1 MIGFIIGSVRKLE
14 MNEVFNILPS
24 DFFEKVVKTARIRC
38 FSKKREIKRT
48 VGKNIEKGYKIVLF
62 CKKSI

>member
-1 MIGFIIGSVRKLE
+1 

-48 VGKNIEKGYKIVLF
+48 VGKNIEKGYNIVLF